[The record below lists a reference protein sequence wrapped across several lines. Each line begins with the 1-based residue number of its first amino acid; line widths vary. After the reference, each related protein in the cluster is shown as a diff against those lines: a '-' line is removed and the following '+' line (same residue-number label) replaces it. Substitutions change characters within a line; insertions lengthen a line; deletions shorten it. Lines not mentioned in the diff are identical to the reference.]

1 MSGHSRWSTIKHKK
15 AAADAKRGSM
25 FTKLI
30 REITVAARTG
40 GGDPDGNPR
49 LRTAI
54 LAAREVNM
62 PSDNIKRA
70 IQKGTGEL
78 PGTSYDEVAY
88 EGYGPGGVAVL
99 VQAVTDNRNRTLP
112 EIRRLF
118 TKHGGNLGESNC
130 VAWIFEKKGYLVVP
144 RQGVDEEKLFELA
157 IEAGAEDLKEDGENF
172 EIFSAPENHEKVH
185 EALKQRNTPILASE
199 VAMVPKTTVRLEG
212 KQARQMLSMME
223 ALEEHDDVQHVWAN
237 FDIDDSEL
245 AEA

>member
-99 VQAVTDNRNRTLP
+99 VQVVTDNRNRTLP

-172 EIFSAPENHEKVH
+172 EIFAAPENHEKVH
-185 EALKQRNTPILASE
+185 EALKQRTITILASE